1 MITRSNG
8 RVNNSLR
15 AKSEMRWY
23 EFIWYLQLPN
33 MWWQMKTAFSEALP
47 FFYNIVMLIPVLII
61 MIPNSFMQIH
71 KARKEMKQYET
82 S

>member
-1 MITRSNG
+1 MITRENG

-23 EFIWYLQLPN
+23 EFIWYLQLPTV
-33 MWWQMKTAFSEALP
+33 WWQTKTSFLEALP
-47 FFYNIVMLIPVLII
+47 FFYNIVMLIPALII
-61 MIPNSFMQIH
+61 MIPNSFVQVR

-82 S
+82 R